1 MDSLVLR
8 AAKTKASF
16 CALFFLSLLSHVKLV
31 KAKKNAPTVLIV
43 SLGLYVTGRVGR
55 GGDAKAAV
63 VINTAGGG
71 LTGRPAR
78 PPRPCQGRGATSCT
92 AVLSSSAP
100 SPPSSS
106 CSSSSAFV
114 GQHWVWIANVHM
126 FFLFFFFTHWSGEL
140 RHALFQNFDAGEH
153 RFAGLPQRADE
164 ARIVERSNLAPFAI
178 PRPLVLLYSTRR
190 SGMLRLLLAR

>member
-71 LTGRPAR
+71 LTGCTKGAGGGRANR
-78 PPRPCQGRGATSCT
+78 LHQGDGA
-92 AVLSSSAP
+92 P
-100 SPPSSS
+100 
-106 CSSSSAFV
+106 
-114 GQHWVWIANVHM
+114 
-126 FFLFFFFTHWSGEL
+126 
-140 RHALFQNFDAGEH
+140 H
-153 RFAGLPQRADE
+153 RD
-164 ARIVERSNLAPFAI
+164 
-178 PRPLVLLYSTRR
+178 RR
-190 SGMLRLLLAR
+190 W